1 MDRKLRMGMIGGG
14 NGAFIGAIHR
24 AAALMDNQIEL
35 VCGCFSSRPDV
46 SLASGREYFLSDER
60 IYASFRE
67 MIEREAALPE
77 GVRMDFVSIVTPNF
91 LHFEPAMAA
100 LDRGFDVV
108 LDKPMTYSL
117 DEAYRL
123 REKIRETGRTL
134 ALTHTYSGY
143 PAVKEARERVASGVF
158 GKIRKIY
165 VEYPQGW
172 LSDRAELQPGS
183 NAGWRT
189 DPARAGKAG
198 CMGDI
203 GTHALQLAEY
213 VSGQR
218 CASLC
223 ADLSAI
229 VEGRSLDDDG
239 AALLRFDGGASGV
252 LIATQVAAGEENDIS
267 IRLYGEKGGMEWH
280 QAEPN
285 SLYVKWPD
293 RPMEVVRT
301 GNGYMGAAARANT
314 RTPGGH
320 PEGYIEAFANIYRN
334 FARTVRARREGRS
347 RSPNGPISRPS
358 RTVSEACSSS
368 KPWSARAPIR
378 TENGRT
384 GSDNIPI
391 RGGIY
396 STEKTG
402 RVLANAPGL
411 FGLIAIGTTERV
423 PSSARQ
429 PAYPSD

>member
-1 MDRKLRMGMIGGG
+1 
-14 NGAFIGAIHR
+14 
-24 AAALMDNQIEL
+24 
-35 VCGCFSSRPDV
+35 
-46 SLASGREYFLSDER
+46 
-60 IYASFRE
+60 
-67 MIEREAALPE
+67 
-77 GVRMDFVSIVTPNF
+77 
-91 LHFEPAMAA
+91 
-100 LDRGFDVV
+100 
-108 LDKPMTYSL
+108 MTYSL

-143 PAVKEARERVASGVF
+143 PAVKEARERVARGAF

-218 CASLC
+218 CVSLC

-267 IRLYGEKGGMEWH
+267 IRLYGEKGGIEWH

-301 GNGYMGAAARANT
+301 GNGYMGAAAQANT

-334 FARTVRARREGRS
+334 FARTVRARREGRD
-347 RSPNGPISRPS
+347 PLPEWTDFPS
-358 RTVSEACSSS
+358 VEDGIRGMQFIETMVRSSS
-368 KPWSARAPIR
+368 DPDRKW
-378 TENGRT
+378 TDWVE
-384 GSDNIPI
+384 
-391 RGGIY
+391 
-396 STEKTG
+396 
-402 RVLANAPGL
+402 
-411 FGLIAIGTTERV
+411 
-423 PSSARQ
+423 
-429 PAYPSD
+429 